1 MKILVTEKQ
10 LEQIVLNKS
19 ELLSEEEVKYNPNE
33 WNDNANKIYERLK
46 QHRLPEKSIAAIM
59 ANLYIESRFKPTA
72 IGDTKLKGGSSVG
85 IAQWR
90 ESRKEGL
97 INFAKQ
103 NNKNPNDIETQVD
116 YLIHEINT
124 VPSYSETKKAI
135 YDPNISLADTTST
148 FTKNYEIPANK
159 ESEGDKR
166 ANIAHQMVS
175 THKEKFPKTLIS
187 QSNLPDFLKRIYQ
200 K

>member
-10 LEQIVLNKS
+10 LEQLVLNKS

-97 INFAKQ
+97 INFAK
-103 NNKNPNDIETQVD
+103 
-116 YLIHEINT
+116 
-124 VPSYSETKKAI
+124 KK
-135 YDPNISLADTTST
+135 
-148 FTKNYEIPANK
+148 
-159 ESEGDKR
+159 
-166 ANIAHQMVS
+166 
-175 THKEKFPKTLIS
+175 
-187 QSNLPDFLKRIYQ
+187 
-200 K
+200 